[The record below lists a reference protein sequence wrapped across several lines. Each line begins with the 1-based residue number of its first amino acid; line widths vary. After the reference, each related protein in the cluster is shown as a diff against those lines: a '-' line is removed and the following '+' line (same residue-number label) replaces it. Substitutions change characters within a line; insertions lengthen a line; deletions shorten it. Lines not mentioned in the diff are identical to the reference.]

1 MKDPIAE
8 KDLSSKEF
16 PGQFLP
22 AELSQIAE
30 YIIT

>member
-1 MKDPIAE
+1 MTE
-8 KDLSSKEF
+8 KDLSSEKF

-22 AELSQIAE
+22 AELRQMAE